1 MEVFFF
7 LFVFK
12 AFLKDFPLY
21 SPILL
26 DLWFKYL
33 KIRRKESFMYLSGQ
47 LFFKTPNETLKFQGK
62 YISHRSADVNFKSFP
77 FVVYH
82 EATP

>member
-1 MEVFFF
+1 
-7 LFVFK
+7 
-12 AFLKDFPLY
+12 
-21 SPILL
+21 
-26 DLWFKYL
+26 
-33 KIRRKESFMYLSGQ
+33 MYLSGQ

-77 FVVYH
+77 FGVYH